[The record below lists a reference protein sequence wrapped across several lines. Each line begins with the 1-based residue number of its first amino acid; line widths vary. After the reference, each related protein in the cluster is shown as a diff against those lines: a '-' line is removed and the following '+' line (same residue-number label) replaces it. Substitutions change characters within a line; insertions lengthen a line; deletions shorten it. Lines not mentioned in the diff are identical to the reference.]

1 MKAYSVGGGLS
12 NDSCR
17 RDFKRPQRPSATKQT
32 GCSLQ
37 KSETTLCCRLM
48 SVRLTPLETPGTE
61 YNCLEDLTQN
71 SVSLLLR
78 GKIYWTLQ
86 EKKDGG

>member
-1 MKAYSVGGGLS
+1 MILAGEISRGHKDQA
-12 NDSCR
+12 
-17 RDFKRPQRPSATKQT
+17 PQSKQAAVYRNQKT
-32 GCSLQ
+32 TPCSL
-37 KSETTLCCRLM
+37 LM
-48 SVRLTPLETPGTE
+48 SVLLTRLEMPGTE
-61 YNCLEDLTQN
+61 CNCLEDLTQN